1 MAMQENMQQVYQRL
15 RQAANRAHV
24 PWEAITLVAVTKSVP
39 GSAIEQAW
47 QLGIR
52 HFGENRV
59 QEALPK
65 ISSLPPGI
73 TWHFLGHLQ
82 TNKVRHVVEH
92 FQLVQSLDRMKLAR
106 ALQKEGEDRGKVIQV
121 LLQVNIGDEK
131 SKSGFHPDEIEDILV
146 EISTFSHLRVLGL
159 MAIPPYFPDAE
170 AVRPYFRKMNGLFR
184 QICIPNV
191 QMEYLSMGMTHDFE
205 IAVEE
210 GANMVRLGTAL
221 FGERAD

>member
-1 MAMQENMQQVYQRL
+1 LAMQENMQQVYQRL

-131 SKSGFHPDEIEDILV
+131 SKSGFHPDEIEDVLV

>member
-15 RQAANRAHV
+15 QQAANRVHV

-131 SKSGFHPDEIEDILV
+131 SKSGFHPDEIEDVLV

-159 MAIPPYFPDAE
+159 MAIPPYFPDSE

-184 QICIPNV
+184 QIRIPNV
-191 QMEYLSMGMTHDFE
+191 QMKYLSMGMTHDFE

>member
-131 SKSGFHPDEIEDILV
+131 SKSGFHPDEIEDVLV

>member
-1 MAMQENMQQVYQRL
+1 MQENMQQVYQRL

-131 SKSGFHPDEIEDILV
+131 SKSGFHPDEIEDVLV